1 MAWLWIMPAV
11 FWAAEKRAIDVA
23 KDAEVR
29 LVVKRIFMRTRSL
42 QNGMKIDQAIVD
54 RRGRILIAR
63 GAVMDEY
70 LIDSLLKLGINGV
83 YIREGEEDPE
93 EEKISLLAQSVIEK
107 TRVEDRAKVKLTESV
122 KKRVA
127 EGIQYLYNNTET
139 QDFADATDQITGE
152 LMRAISDNEAI
163 AVDISTLKISDE
175 YTFKHSVDVA
185 TMAMI
190 VAKQHGLNNREVYEI
205 GIAGLLHDL
214 GKSKIPNEVLNK
226 PGRLTDEEFAI
237 MKQHSVYG
245 YEILKEKE
253 GYSPAILLG
262 VLQHHEKMNGK
273 GYPMGVSSEKMHLFA
288 KILSIVDIYDALV
301 TERSYKKAFSQRD
314 AVEMIMSMTQELDF
328 GVMKSFLESMIL
340 YPVDTIVQLSNGEKA
355 KVVQNNPGYILRPKV
370 VGIDSGKIYDLGRD
384 MRCNNIIIM

>member
-1 MAWLWIMPAV
+1 MKGP
-11 FWAAEKRAIDVA
+11 EKIYLE
-23 KDAEVR
+23 KGLEVR
-29 LVVKRIFMRTRSL
+29 LVVKRTFVRTRSL
-42 QNGMKIDQAIVD
+42 QEGMRIDQAIVD

-63 GAVMDEY
+63 GAPLDGY

-93 EEKISLLAQSVIEK
+93 EQNISLLAKSVIEK

-127 EGIQYLYNNTET
+127 EGIQYLYNNTDT
-139 QDFADATDQITGE
+139 QDFADATNQITGE

-190 VAKQHGLNNREVYEI
+190 VARQHGLNDKEVYEI

-226 PGRLTDEEFAI
+226 PGRLDDEEFAI

-253 GYSPAILLG
+253 GYSPAVLLG
-262 VLQHHEKMNGK
+262 VLQHHEKMNGM
-273 GYPMGVSSEKMHLFA
+273 GYPLGVTSEKMHLFA
-288 KILSIVDIYDALV
+288 RILSVVDIYDALV

-314 AVEMIMSMTQELDF
+314 AVEMIMSMTQELDLD
-328 GVMKSFLESMIL
+328 VMKSFLGSMIL

-370 VGIDSGKIYDLGRD
+370 VGIESGKIYDLGKD

>member
-1 MAWLWIMPAV
+1 MKGP
-11 FWAAEKRAIDVA
+11 EKIYLE
-23 KDAEVR
+23 KGLEVR
-29 LVVKRIFMRTRSL
+29 LVVKRTFVRTRSL
-42 QNGMKIDQAIVD
+42 QEGMRIDQAIVD

-63 GAVMDEY
+63 GAPLDGY

-93 EEKISLLAQSVIEK
+93 EQNISLLAKSVIEK

-127 EGIQYLYNNTET
+127 EGIQYLYNNTDT
-139 QDFADATDQITGE
+139 QDFADATNQITGE

-190 VAKQHGLNNREVYEI
+190 VARQHGLNDKEVYEI

-226 PGRLTDEEFAI
+226 PGRLDDEEFAI

-253 GYSPAILLG
+253 GYSPAVLLG
-262 VLQHHEKMNGK
+262 VLQHHEKMNGM
-273 GYPMGVSSEKMHLFA
+273 GYPLGVTSEKMHLFA
-288 KILSIVDIYDALV
+288 RILSVVDIYDALV
-301 TERSYKKAFSQRD
+301 TERSYKNAFSQRD
-314 AVEMIMSMTQELDF
+314 AVEMIMSMTQELDLD
-328 GVMKSFLESMIL
+328 VMKSFLGSMIL

-370 VGIDSGKIYDLGRD
+370 VGIESGKIYDLGKD